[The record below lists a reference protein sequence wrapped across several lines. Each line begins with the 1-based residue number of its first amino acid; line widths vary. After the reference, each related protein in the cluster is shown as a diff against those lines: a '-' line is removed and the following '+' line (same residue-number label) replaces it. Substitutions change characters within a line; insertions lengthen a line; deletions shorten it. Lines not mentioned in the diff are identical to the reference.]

1 MRNSE
6 TTEPGQQSWKLTPVG
21 LGRKSVGSETL
32 VGPGLRPSRRLF
44 VFQAKIKLAHMGVH
58 QLEKEAQSSLPC
70 GHQEDSLL

>member
-1 MRNSE
+1 M
-6 TTEPGQQSWKLTPVG
+6 
-21 LGRKSVGSETL
+21 GSETL

-44 VFQAKIKLAHMGVH
+44 VFQAKSKLAHMGVH